1 MAHLFRIT
9 LFALCLAGGAR
20 AQMVGPTE
28 QGLAEVSRFGAV
40 ATLAPLCGL
49 RDDAW
54 AGDLRQAMIQSS
66 TGADAHDEAGL
77 RAAPGQELAVTAL
90 GFADIEATESF
101 AEESPDKTCDA
112 LKANPDLGRADERV
126 RTWRLRKQG
135 KPVGD
140 LLVPRTGLAG
150 ASTLPASGARWPG
163 SVGRFG

>member
-1 MAHLFRIT
+1 MRRCRII

-20 AQMVGPTE
+20 AHAAGPTE

-40 ATLAPLCGL
+40 ATLATLCGL

-54 AGDLRQAMIQSS
+54 AGDLRQAMVQSA

-90 GFADIEATESF
+90 GYADIEATENL
-101 AEESPDKTCDA
+101 ADNPKKICDA

-126 RTWRLRKQG
+126 RAWRLRKQG
-135 KPVGD
+135 K
-140 LLVPRTGLAG
+140 LV
-150 ASTLPASGARWPG
+150 
-163 SVGRFG
+163 F